1 MFLEMEKQFFLFC
14 FTFIMSIIASAI
26 SGLLGGAAKVASVLR
41 LGSGSSFIVRLCV
54 ASGRSFVGSMIM
66 FC

>member
-1 MFLEMEKQFFLFC
+1 
-14 FTFIMSIIASAI
+14 MSIIASAI